1 MLIGLFL
8 GLAMYGFDFA
18 KDVPLAMYG
27 LMKLSYIRVAVV
39 AMVLSVFGFNREV
52 LDCNEIYCHFADPKV
67 VLRFLDTEH
76 VSYWN
81 ELLFLVLILIFY
93 RVVLFISIKKRCTT

>member
-18 KDVPLAMYG
+18 KEVPLIMYG
-27 LMKLSYIRVAVV
+27 VMKLSYIRVAVV

-52 LDCNEIYCHFADPKV
+52 LDCDEIYCHFADPKV
-67 VLRFLDTEH
+67 VLRFLDTEN

-81 ELLFLVLILIFY
+81 ELWFLVLLLIFY
-93 RVVLFISIKKRCTT
+93 RIVLFISIRKRCTT